1 LLFNLGGFVRSLYR
15 SYRLMQNNQ
24 AIETFTEHSNLLGL
38 PIARLAAVPVRLATL
53 HGVIADPLGLLTR
66 LHGWLVNSRVTSRL
80 VAVSEHLRLGAIKRE
95 KLKTEK
101 VVTIPNGI
109 LIQDDELSADE
120 RRALRAQ
127 LGVPEE
133 VLLVIAVGRL
143 VPVKD
148 HASLLRALAHLDA
161 SHQLPYLAL
170 VGEGELRD
178 KLEAQA
184 RSLGLEDRV
193 VFTGARQDADRL
205 LQVADIYAQP
215 SLREGLSI
223 AMLEA
228 MAPGLPMVASAVG
241 AASDVVIDG
250 ESGLLVPPG
259 DEGALIAA
267 LEDLLAD
274 GEKRARLGAAARER
288 VAAEYSLQR
297 MCQAYETLMYQLLE
311 ERTDD

>member
-1 LLFNLGGFVRSLYR
+1 
-15 SYRLMQNNQ
+15 M
-24 AIETFTEHSNLLGL
+24 
-38 PIARLAAVPVRLATL
+38 
-53 HGVIADPLGLLTR
+53 
-66 LHGWLVNSRVTSRL
+66 

-95 KLKTEK
+95 KLKPDK

-109 LIQDDELSADE
+109 LIQNEGLSANE

-148 HASLLRALAHLDA
+148 HASLLRALAHLNAGD
-161 SHQLPYLAL
+161 QLPYLAL
-170 VGEGELRD
+170 VGDGELRH
-178 KLEAQA
+178 KLEAQV

-205 LQVADIYAQP
+205 LQAADIYAQP

-223 AMLEA
+223 AKLEA
-228 MAPGLPMVASAVG
+228 MAAGLAMVASAVG
-241 AASDVVIDG
+241 AAGDVVTDG

-267 LEDLLAD
+267 LEDLLTD
-274 GEKRARLGAAARER
+274 GEKRGRLGAAARER

-297 MCQAYETLMYQLLE
+297 MCQAYERLMYQLLE
-311 ERTDD
+311 EHRGD